1 MHPISRPCFC
11 GPRSPIYE
19 WARSGPRRRPTIW
32 GTWPPNTSPPIGI
45 NHLVRPAPVAVIAA
59 VVVVFLAVGG
69 YLIFGRGSGG
79 GGQAVSVDVTVTGTT
94 MDPSTV
100 TVHQGDRVT
109 IKVTADKKEEIHIHG
124 YDIIFCVEK

>member
-1 MHPISRPCFC
+1 M
-11 GPRSPIYE
+11 
-19 WARSGPRRRPTIW
+19 
-32 GTWPPNTSPPIGI
+32 
-45 NHLVRPAPVAVIAA
+45 RPAPVAIIAA

-79 GGQAVSVDVTVTGTT
+79 GGQAVPVNASVTGST
-94 MDPSTV
+94 MEPSTI

-124 YDIIFCVEK
+124 YDIIFSVEKAGDTVTHTFTAGKTGNFDIEIEDTGTGIGELVVQPR